1 MRFLLLVFLSLIV
14 ISCNRH
20 NTNNLI
26 VLLHNPE
33 KNINEI
39 NTFCEIHKEGK
50 KIIPDLINSI
60 DTNQKTSV
68 GFIHP
73 LSSTIYLFH
82 VNYAGVLSA
91 YMIEF
96 LLGVEKLECIEV
108 DIYSYEKSPYQI
120 FKYGVIV
127 RKVNDK
133 PVMMPLQNND
143 MKKIKKYYQTWWEK
157 NKIKSIE
164 ELREDWRNDKRALSN
179 TEYIWI

>member
-1 MRFLLLVFLSLIV
+1 MRFIYLIFFSLIV
-14 ISCNRH
+14 INCNHH

-39 NTFCEIHKEGK
+39 NIFCEIHKEGN

-60 DTNQKTSV
+60 DKNQKTSI

-73 LSSTIYLFH
+73 YSSTIYPFH
-82 VNYAGVLSA
+82 ENYAGVLSA

-108 DIYSYEKSPYQI
+108 DVYSYEQNPYQI

-133 PVMMPLQNND
+133 PIMMPLQEND
-143 MKKIKKYYQTWWEK
+143 MKKIKKIYQFWWEK
-157 NKIKSIE
+157 NKTKSIE
-164 ELREDWRNDKRALSN
+164 ELREDWKNNKRALNN